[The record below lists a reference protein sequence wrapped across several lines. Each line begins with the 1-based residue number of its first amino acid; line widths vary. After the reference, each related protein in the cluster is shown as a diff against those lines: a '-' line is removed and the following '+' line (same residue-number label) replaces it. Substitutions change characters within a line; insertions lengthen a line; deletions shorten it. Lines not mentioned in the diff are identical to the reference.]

1 MANNLEH
8 YKDALTKELK
18 NLDGELRTVGRV
30 NPDNPKDWE
39 PTPAAMNVER
49 ADSSEVAENI
59 SEYEEHTAVLKQLE
73 IRYNEVKDALKRI
86 EGGAFGL
93 CSVCRKEIETGRL
106 EANPAATTCTAHMK

>member
-1 MANNLEH
+1 MSH
-8 YKDALTKELK
+8 DTMSYRDALTKELK
-18 NLDGELRTVGRV
+18 TLEGELSTVGRV

-39 PTPAAMNVER
+39 PTPAAMNVDR

-86 EGGAFGL
+86 DDASFGR
-93 CSVCRKEIETGRL
+93 CSVCNKEIETGRL
-106 EANPAATTCTAHMK
+106 DANPAATTCKEHMK